1 MIKKIHV
8 KNYILI
14 NDITVDLAEGLNVI
28 TGETGSGK
36 SVLINAI
43 DVAFGAKASKDL
55 IKTGTD
61 KATIELTLSV
71 KKDISALLDEYGIEN
86 WGDEMI
92 ISREISPTSS
102 RSRVNGTLVNMEF
115 LKRLKE
121 LFLDIHSQHQT
132 YSFMQPNYHI
142 NLLDAYSK
150 DIYGAI
156 LNEYKNLWTEYQ
168 DVLTKLHNAQSAQ
181 TMTES
186 QIDFLKFQIDEISSA
201 NIEDINEDE
210 NLQNEL
216 NVLSNA
222 EKLKEYTTGAFWTLS
237 EDDNSSLNSLMAV
250 KSFLSKA
257 SSLDENLAEIEGQ
270 LIDKIEE
277 LKDIASEINSYASR
291 CEFDQERIYLLDKLK
306 RKYGVTLE
314 DVINTYEKL
323 SEEYSNI
330 EASDEILIELTKK
343 VDELKQKL
351 EDKVKILSEN
361 RKEVA
366 EDLSKIIEKELSELE
381 LPKSKFV
388 IDLKPC
394 ELNSNGAEHV
404 EFLISTNIS
413 EDVKPL
419 IKVASGGEISRVM
432 LAIKSIFAQNDDIDT
447 VIFDEIDTGIS
458 GKASISVAEKISNLA
473 KYRQIILITHQAIIA
488 SKADNHIYVSKKQDD
503 VTTVSIKILS
513 AEEKLNALA
522 ELASGEVNEE
532 SLDFARSLVQ

>member
-71 KKDISALLDEYGIEN
+71 KKDISALLDDYGIEN
-86 WGDEMI
+86 WGDEMV

-291 CEFDQERIYLLDKLK
+291 CEFDR
-306 RKYGVTLE
+306 
-314 DVINTYEKL
+314 
-323 SEEYSNI
+323 
-330 EASDEILIELTKK
+330 
-343 VDELKQKL
+343 
-351 EDKVKILSEN
+351 
-361 RKEVA
+361 
-366 EDLSKIIEKELSELE
+366 
-381 LPKSKFV
+381 
-388 IDLKPC
+388 
-394 ELNSNGAEHV
+394 
-404 EFLISTNIS
+404 ST
-413 EDVKPL
+413 
-419 IKVASGGEISRVM
+419 
-432 LAIKSIFAQNDDIDT
+432 
-447 VIFDEIDTGIS
+447 
-458 GKASISVAEKISNLA
+458 
-473 KYRQIILITHQAIIA
+473 
-488 SKADNHIYVSKKQDD
+488 
-503 VTTVSIKILS
+503 
-513 AEEKLNALA
+513 
-522 ELASGEVNEE
+522 
-532 SLDFARSLVQ
+532 